1 MQLKPYTLKPHI
13 LNLMKRHIPN
23 AITCANLF
31 SGCIGIVFA
40 FKGNLEIAAYFVILS
55 GIFDFFDGMVARLL
69 NVKSAIGKD
78 LDSLA
83 DMVSFG
89 FLPGVIMFSLLQKS
103 DYASEYLPYLGF
115 FITVFSA
122 LRLAKFNNDERQTED
137 FIGLNTPMNTL
148 FICSLPFIAHDY
160 PEVIGST
167 ILLVAIIAIT
177 SFLLISEIKIFSLK
191 FSDLSWAKNKI
202 KFIFLILSAVLIAVL
217 QFAAIP
223 FVLVL
228 YIALSILHFRN
239 QAGSKPGQG

>member
-1 MQLKPYTLKPHI
+1 
-13 LNLMKRHIPN
+13 MKKLLPN

-40 FKGNLEIAAYFVILS
+40 FKGNLETAAYFVIFS

-89 FLPGVIMFSLLQKS
+89 FLPGVIMFHLLKAS
-103 DYASEYLPYLGF
+103 DYSSEYLPYLGF
-115 FITVFSA
+115 IITVFSA
-122 LRLAKFNNDERQTED
+122 LRLAKFNNDARQTED

-148 FICSLPFIAHDY
+148 FICSLPFIANDY
-160 PEVIGST
+160 PQVIASS
-167 ILLVAIIAIT
+167 ILLIAITAIT
-177 SFLLISEIKIFSLK
+177 SFLLVSEIKIFSLK

-202 KFIFLILSAVLIAVL
+202 KFIFLILSAILIAFL
-217 QFAAIP
+217 KFAAIP

-228 YIALSILHFRN
+228 YIALSFLHFRGATPN
-239 QAGSKPGQG
+239 K

>member
-1 MQLKPYTLKPHI
+1 
-13 LNLMKRHIPN
+13 MKKHLPN
-23 AITCANLF
+23 AITCANLL

-40 FKGNLEIAAYFVILS
+40 FKGNLETAAYFVIFS

-89 FLPGVIMFSLLQKS
+89 FLPGVIMFHLLKAS
-103 DYASEYLPYLGF
+103 DYSSEYLPYLGF
-115 FITVFSA
+115 IITVFSA
-122 LRLAKFNNDERQTED
+122 LRLAKFNNDTRQTED

-160 PEVIGST
+160 PQIISSS
-167 ILLVAIIAIT
+167 ILLIAIT
-177 SFLLISEIKIFSLK
+177 AITSLLLVSEIKIFSLK
-191 FSDLSWAKNKI
+191 FSNLSWEKNKI
-202 KFIFLILSAVLIAVL
+202 KFIFLILSAILIAFL
-217 QFAAIP
+217 KFAAIP

-228 YIALSILHFRN
+228 YIALSFLHFKGATPD
-239 QAGSKPGQG
+239 QKI

>member
-1 MQLKPYTLKPHI
+1 
-13 LNLMKRHIPN
+13 MKRHLPN

-40 FKGNLEIAAYFVILS
+40 FKGHLETTAYFVILS

-89 FLPGVIMFSLLQKS
+89 FLPGVIMFHLLKAS
-103 DYASEYLPYLGF
+103 DYSSEYLPYLGF
-115 FITVFSA
+115 IITVFSA
-122 LRLAKFNNDERQTED
+122 IRLAKFNNDSRQTED

-160 PEVIGST
+160 PQIIFSS
-167 ILLVAIIAIT
+167 ILQIAITLIT
-177 SFLLISEIKIFSLK
+177 SFLLVSEIKIFSLK
-191 FSDLSWAKNKI
+191 FSNLSWAKNKI
-202 KFIFLILSAVLIAVL
+202 KFIFLMLSAILIAFL

-228 YIALSILHFRN
+228 YFALSFLHFKGATAN
-239 QAGSKPGQG
+239 HKI

>member
-1 MQLKPYTLKPHI
+1 
-13 LNLMKRHIPN
+13 MKKHLPN

-40 FKGNLEIAAYFVILS
+40 FKGNLETAAYFVIFS

-89 FLPGVIMFSLLQKS
+89 FLPGVIMFHLLKAS
-103 DYASEYLPYLGF
+103 DYSSEYLPYLGF
-115 FITVFSA
+115 IITIFSA
-122 LRLAKFNNDERQTED
+122 LRLAKFNNDTRQTED

-148 FICSLPFIAHDY
+148 FICSLSFIANDY
-160 PEVIGST
+160 PQVIASS
-167 ILLVAIIAIT
+167 ILLIAITAIT
-177 SFLLISEIKIFSLK
+177 SFLLVSEIKIFSLK

-202 KFIFLILSAVLIAVL
+202 KFIFLILSAILIAFL
-217 QFAAIP
+217 KFAAIP

-228 YIALSILHFRN
+228 YIALSVLHFRGATN
-239 QAGSKPGQG
+239 HKI

>member
-1 MQLKPYTLKPHI
+1 MLKKHL
-13 LNLMKRHIPN
+13 PN
-23 AITCANLF
+23 AITCANLL

-40 FKGNLEIAAYFVILS
+40 FKGNLETAAYFVIFS

-89 FLPGVIMFSLLQKS
+89 FLPGVIMFHLLKAS
-103 DYASEYLPYLGF
+103 DYSSDYLPYLGF
-115 FITVFSA
+115 LITIFSA

-148 FICSLPFIAHDY
+148 FICSLPFIAKDY
-160 PEVIGST
+160 PQIISSS
-167 ILLVAIIAIT
+167 ILLIAITAIT
-177 SFLLISEIKIFSLK
+177 SFLLVSEIKIFSLK
-191 FSDLSWAKNKI
+191 FSNLSWAKNKI
-202 KFIFLILSAVLIAVL
+202 KFIFLILSAVLIAAL
-217 QFAAIP
+217 KFAAIP

-228 YIALSILHFRN
+228 YIALSFLHFKGAN
-239 QAGSKPGQG
+239 ANNKV